1 MLRTTILFFT
11 LVIATAGLSPVSA
24 QKAKQNSGPSSKGE
38 VKFLDGIEVPI
49 APASEEVMVENKAAT
64 AASIVPKKNVLTNV
78 ASLAYSSIEA
88 ATALQLKFALLLDTE
103 VETIT
108 NLSLYKKID
117 EWFGTPYHM
126 GGTTKDGI
134 DCSAFTQML
143 YSTFFNVLLPRT
155 ARDQFKFMKAI
166 SRTELKEGDLVFFN
180 TSGGVSHVGI
190 YLQNNK
196 FAHASTSEGV
206 TISDLFDPYWVKRFV
221 GVGRYDGEQ
230 QLASAKP

>member
-1 MLRTTILFFT
+1 MIKSILFT
-11 LVIATAGLSPVSA
+11 ATISIAAIAMPAAA
-24 QKAKQNSGPSSKGE
+24 QKAKQYSIPASKNE
-38 VKFLDGIEVPI
+38 VKFLDNIEVSV
-49 APASEEVMVENKAAT
+49 APSNEVEIENKAAT
-64 AASIVPKKNVLTNV
+64 ASAMFSKKNVVSHV
-78 ASLAYSSIEA
+78 ASLAYTSIEA

-103 VETIT
+103 VEAVT
-108 NLSLYKKID
+108 NLALYKKID
-117 EWFGTPYHM
+117 EWFGTPYRM
-126 GGTTKDGI
+126 GGTDKSGI
-134 DCSAFTQML
+134 DCSAFTQVL

-155 ARDQFKFMKAI
+155 ARDQFRAARAV

-196 FAHASTSEGV
+196 FVHASTSEGV

-221 GVGRYDGEQ
+221 GVGRWDGEQ